1 MRWSLDQ
8 LESLVAAAEK
18 GSFSSAARHLDK
30 AQSAVSTAIAHLELD
45 LGCPLFD
52 RRGRLPRLT
61 PAGEAVLH
69 EARAVLRQCQRLE
82 ARAAS
87 IVQGEEAHLVTAID
101 EALVEMPPVDETLE
115 ALAHHFPAL
124 QLTLLYGSQGDIAGW
139 VEDGTADLG
148 ILLRQQGQGS
158 LLDGV
163 RIAQLQQVLVV
174 GCDHALAQLSTPAVS
189 DLAGHR
195 QLMIASRTLGD
206 AVRPLGAQFWRLNS
220 FYSMGELATRGL
232 GWAMIPQHI
241 AHYPPFQDRLATLD
255 SEALGIAPVVE
266 VETISR
272 RDRAQGPIARWL
284 RHALGERFRDH
295 RAR

>member
-1 MRWSLDQ
+1 VRWSLDQ
-8 LESLVAAAEK
+8 LESLIAAAET
-18 GSFSSAARHLDK
+18 GSFSSAARHLGK

-61 PAGEAVLH
+61 AAGEALVH

-87 IVQGEEAHLVTAID
+87 IAQGEEAHLVTAID

-115 ALAHHFPAL
+115 ALACHFPAL

-158 LLDGV
+158 RVEGI

-174 GCDHALAQLSTPAVS
+174 GSEHPLARLASPDAG

-195 QLMIASRTLGD
+195 QLMIASRTPSD
-206 AVRPLGAQFWRLNS
+206 ADRPLSAQFWRLNS

-232 GWAMIPQHI
+232 GWALVPQHI
-241 AHYPPFQDRLATLD
+241 AHYPPFLDRLVTLD
-255 SEALGIAPVVE
+255 SEALGIPPVVE
-266 VETISR
+266 VEMISR
-272 RDRAQGPIARWL
+272 RDRAQGPIVRWL
-284 RHALGERFRDH
+284 RHTLGERFRDH

>member
-18 GSFSSAARHLDK
+18 GSFSSAARHLGK
-30 AQSAVSTAIAHLELD
+30 AQSAISTAIAHLELD

-61 PAGEAVLH
+61 PAGEAVVH

-82 ARAAS
+82 ARVTA

-139 VEDGTADLG
+139 VEDDTADLG

-158 LLDGV
+158 LLEGI

-174 GCDHALAQLSTPAVS
+174 GCEHALAQLSAPEVS
-189 DLAGHR
+189 DLASHR

-206 AVRPLGAQFWRLNS
+206 TGRPLGAQFWCLNS

-232 GWAMIPQHI
+232 GWAMVPQHI
-241 AHYPPFQDRLATLD
+241 AHYPPFQDRLVILD
-255 SEALGIAPVVE
+255 SEALGIAPVIE

-284 RHALGERFRDH
+284 RHTLGERFRDH

>member
-1 MRWSLDQ
+1 VRWSLDQ
-8 LESLVAAAEK
+8 LESLIAAAET
-18 GSFSSAARHLDK
+18 GSFYSAARHLGK

-61 PAGEAVLH
+61 AAGEALVH

-87 IVQGEEAHLVTAID
+87 IAQGEEAHLVTAID

-115 ALAHHFPAL
+115 ALACHFPAL

-158 LLDGV
+158 RVEGI

-174 GCDHALAQLSTPAVS
+174 GSEHPLARLASPDAG

-195 QLMIASRTLGD
+195 QLMIASRTPSD
-206 AVRPLGAQFWRLNS
+206 ADRPLSAQFWRLNS

-232 GWAMIPQHI
+232 GWALVPQHI
-241 AHYPPFQDRLATLD
+241 AHYPPFLDRLVTLD
-255 SEALGIAPVVE
+255 SEALGIPPVVE
-266 VETISR
+266 VEMISR
-272 RDRAQGPIARWL
+272 RDRAQGPIVRWL
-284 RHALGERFRDH
+284 RHTLGERFRDH